1 MTLHL
6 THPARATQTRGTHL
20 RDRQFGCVRTGA
32 YSVVQGDL
40 LWEQDG
46 VACVQVYSR
55 LFTGEKI

>member
-1 MTLHL
+1 MTLHP
-6 THPARATQTRGTHL
+6 THPARAAQIRGHA

-40 LWEQDG
+40 LWEENG

-55 LFTGEKI
+55 LFIGEKV